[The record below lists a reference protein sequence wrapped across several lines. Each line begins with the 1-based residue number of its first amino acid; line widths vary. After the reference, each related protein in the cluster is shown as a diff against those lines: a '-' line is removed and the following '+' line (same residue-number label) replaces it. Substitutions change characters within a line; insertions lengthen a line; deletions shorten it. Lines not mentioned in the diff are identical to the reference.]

1 MQVRLKPNKP
11 NNLKGLL
18 NNNNSKSKEKIS
30 RKTYL
35 KDIKENQLIS
45 KKKREK
51 WIQLDKKRWYDNI
64 VVLLR

>member
-45 KKKREK
+45 KKSEK
-51 WIQLDKKRWYDNI
+51 NEYNWIKKDDMI
-64 VVLLR
+64 I